1 MINNL
6 EVEDILTNLTKKKIG
21 WIMEILELSNS
32 SQDTKQRIKK
42 AVWNLKEEIKESINQ
57 EKENNEKSRLI

>member
-6 EVEDILTNLTKKKIG
+6 EIEDVLTDLTKKKIG

-57 EKENNEKSRLI
+57 EKQNNEKSRLI

>member
-6 EVEDILTNLTKKKIG
+6 EIDEILTDLTRKKIG

-32 SQDTKQRIKK
+32 SQDTKQRVKK

-57 EKENNEKSRLI
+57 EKKDHDKSKY

>member
-1 MINNL
+1 MIDNL
-6 EVEDILTNLTKKKIG
+6 EIDEILTALTRKKIG

-57 EKENNEKSRLI
+57 EKKNHDKRQF

>member
-6 EVEDILTNLTKKKIG
+6 EIENVLTDLTKKKIG

-57 EKENNEKSRLI
+57 EKQNNEKSRLI

>member
-6 EVEDILTNLTKKKIG
+6 ELEEVLTELTKKKIG

-42 AVWNLKEEIKESINQ
+42 AVWNLKDEIEQSINQ
-57 EKENNEKSRLI
+57 EKKNNDKSR

>member
-1 MINNL
+1 MIDNL
-6 EVEDILTNLTKKKIG
+6 EIDEILTALIRKKIG

-57 EKENNEKSRLI
+57 EKKNHDKRQF

>member
-6 EVEDILTNLTKKKIG
+6 EIDEILTDLTRKKIG

-32 SQDTKQRIKK
+32 SQDTKQRVKK
-42 AVWNLKEEIKESINQ
+42 AVWSLKEEIKESINQ
-57 EKENNEKSRLI
+57 EKKDHDKSKY

>member
-6 EVEDILTNLTKKKIG
+6 EIDEILTDLTKKKIG

-32 SQDTKQRIKK
+32 SQDVKQRIKK
-42 AVWNLKEEIKESINQ
+42 AVWNLKEEIKQSINQ
-57 EKENNEKSRLI
+57 EKENRDKSKY